1 MPGWNIKVVDDEGVE
16 VEVGK
21 MGNIVLGMP
30 LAPTGL
36 TTLWRDEERF
46 YKGYMKRFDGK
57 FIDTGD
63 AGIIDEDG
71 YVFVMS
77 RSDDIINVAAH
88 VCYPRELPK
97 LLRLCANVYPTAI

>member
-16 VEVGK
+16 VEAGK

-36 TTLWRDEERF
+36 TTLWQDDERF

-57 FIDTGD
+57 YIDTGD
-63 AGIIDEDG
+63 AGMLDQDG
-71 YVFVMS
+71 YVHVMS
-77 RSDDIINVAAH
+77 RSDDIINVA
-88 VCYPRELPK
+88 
-97 LLRLCANVYPTAI
+97 